1 MAEDEINDTSA
12 TGTPSKKKT
21 TKVKKSP
28 VRKKIPATRATRT
41 TSADNAP
48 SSLKSEPASVDR
60 DTGNNP
66 APERPV
72 TRPGSR
78 GQAVVS
84 WIALILSAVAVCAG
98 GYAWYLG
105 TVDSKSNAVQ
115 QETRLDLIERRIGGV
130 EQTQTG
136 LSTGISQL
144 GDSLARFDADT
155 DELIKDVRNEI
166 SNQDNSV
173 RELIQNEIDALSNQ
187 VVTLRSQLSSSAD
200 EWILE
205 EAEQLIL
212 IADQRLRFSGE
223 AVLAKQA
230 LQLADQQLAQLSGS
244 GVNEVRR
251 LLSTDIAEI
260 NNLPSIDMPGILNEL
275 SVLSDK
281 VDKLP
286 LAGDIV
292 VGNTS
297 TGSDADRGQGG
308 ESQGV
313 EAEAQGSDSQGDVA
327 ESGTL
332 ERFLKPVM
340 DAGATLLTNLG
351 DLVQVEKNDNPVKP
365 LISAQERR
373 MTYEKTRL
381 ILESAQ
387 IALVR
392 EKPQLFTNRINAAG
406 EWVKQ
411 NFNRD
416 VARTR
421 DWIERLDRVGS
432 SFPDTEIPDISA
444 TLSAIRAL
452 GRSEPGGQQE

>member
-1 MAEDEINDTSA
+1 MSEDEINYTSA
-12 TGTPSKKKT
+12 TGTPSKKKS

-28 VRKKIPATRATRT
+28 VRKKIPATRATRM

-66 APERPV
+66 APERPA

-84 WIALILSAVAVCAG
+84 WIALILSVVAVCAG

-115 QETRLDLIERRIGGV
+115 QETRLNLIERRIGGV
-130 EQTQTG
+130 EQAQTG

-144 GDSLARFDADT
+144 GDSLARFDADSG
-155 DELIKDVRNEI
+155 ELIQDVRNEI
-166 SNQDNSV
+166 SNQDDSV

-187 VVTLRSQLSSSAD
+187 VDTLRSQLSSNAD
-200 EWILE
+200 GWVLE
-205 EAEQLIL
+205 EVEQLIL
-212 IADQRLRFSGE
+212 IADKRLRFSGE

-251 LLSTDIAEI
+251 LLSKDIAALD
-260 NNLPSIDMPGILNEL
+260 NVPLIDMPGILNEL
-275 SVLSDK
+275 SVLSDQ

-292 VGNTS
+292 MGNTS

-308 ESQGV
+308 EPQGV
-313 EAEAQGSDSQGDVA
+313 EAQGSDSQGDVA
-327 ESGTL
+327 KSATL

-340 DAGATLLTNLG
+340 NAGAALLTNLG
-351 DLVQVEKNDNPVKP
+351 DLVQIEKNDNPVKP

-392 EKPQLFTNRINAAG
+392 EKPELFTNRINAAG

-416 VARTR
+416 VARTG

-432 SFPDTEIPDISA
+432 SLPDTEIPDISA

-452 GRSEPGGQQE
+452 SGSESDGQQ

>member
-1 MAEDEINDTSA
+1 MAEDETNDNPA
-12 TGTPSKKKT
+12 TGTPSKKKSV
-21 TKVKKSP
+21 KVKKSP
-28 VRKKIPATRATRT
+28 VRKKIPATRAIRT

-48 SSLKSEPASVDR
+48 SSLKSEPESADR

-66 APERPV
+66 APEKPV

-78 GQAVVS
+78 GQAVS
-84 WIALILSAVAVCAG
+84 WIALILSAFALCAG

-105 TVDSKSNAVQ
+105 TVDSQSNAVQ
-115 QETRLDLIERRIGGV
+115 QETRLNLIERRIGGV

-136 LSTGISQL
+136 LSTGVSQL

-155 DELIKDVRNEI
+155 GELIQDVRNEI
-166 SNQDNSV
+166 SNQDISV

-187 VVTLRSQLSSSAD
+187 IVTLRSQLSSSA
-200 EWILE
+200 EGRILA

-212 IADQRLRFSGE
+212 IADQRLQFSGE
-223 AVLAKQA
+223 AVLAKQT
-230 LQLADQQLAQLSGS
+230 LQLADKKLAQLSGS
-244 GVNEVRR
+244 GVNKVRR
-251 LLSTDIAEI
+251 LLSTDIAALD
-260 NNLPSIDMPGILNEL
+260 NLPSIDMPGILNEL
-275 SVLSDK
+275 SVLSDQ

-292 VGNTS
+292 VGNTPA
-297 TGSDADRGQGG
+297 GSDADQGQGS

-313 EAEAQGSDSQGDVA
+313 EADAQESDSQGDVA
-327 ESGTL
+327 ESATL
-332 ERFLKPVM
+332 ERFLKPVVN
-340 DAGATLLTNLG
+340 AGATLLTNLG
-351 DLVQVEKNDNPVKP
+351 DLVQIEKNDNPVKP

-392 EKPQLFTNRINAAG
+392 EKPELFANRINAAG

-416 VARTR
+416 VVRTR

-432 SFPDTEIPDISA
+432 SLPDTEIPDISA

-452 GRSEPGGQQE
+452 GRSESGGQQ

>member
-1 MAEDEINDTSA
+1 MSEDEINYTSA
-12 TGTPSKKKT
+12 TGTPPKKKT

-28 VRKKIPATRATRT
+28 VRKKIPATRATRM

-84 WIALILSAVAVCAG
+84 WIALILSVVAVCAG

-115 QETRLDLIERRIGGV
+115 QETRLNLIERRIGGV

-136 LSTGISQL
+136 LSTGISEL
-144 GDSLARFDADT
+144 GDSLARFDADSG
-155 DELIKDVRNEI
+155 ELIQDVRNEI
-166 SNQDNSV
+166 SNQDDSV

-187 VVTLRSQLSSSAD
+187 VDTLRSQLSSNAD
-200 EWILE
+200 GWVLE
-205 EAEQLIL
+205 EVEQLIL
-212 IADQRLRFSGE
+212 IADKRLRFSGE

-251 LLSTDIAEI
+251 LLSKDIAALD
-260 NNLPSIDMPGILNEL
+260 NVPLIDMPGILNEL
-275 SVLSDK
+275 SVLSDQ

-292 VGNTS
+292 MGNTS

-313 EAEAQGSDSQGDVA
+313 EAQGSDSQGDVA
-327 ESGTL
+327 KSATL

-340 DAGATLLTNLG
+340 NAGAALLTNLG
-351 DLVQVEKNDNPVKP
+351 DLVQIEKNDNPVKP

-392 EKPQLFTNRINAAG
+392 EKPELFTNRINAAG

-416 VARTR
+416 VARTG

-432 SFPDTEIPDISA
+432 SLPDTEIPDISA

-452 GRSEPGGQQE
+452 GGSESDGQQ

>member
-1 MAEDEINDTSA
+1 MSEDEINYTSA
-12 TGTPSKKKT
+12 TGTPSKKKS

-28 VRKKIPATRATRT
+28 VRKKIPATRATRM

-66 APERPV
+66 APERPA

-84 WIALILSAVAVCAG
+84 WIALILSVVAVCAG

-115 QETRLDLIERRIGGV
+115 QETRLNLIERRIGGV

-136 LSTGISQL
+136 LSTGISEL
-144 GDSLARFDADT
+144 GDSLARFDADSG
-155 DELIKDVRNEI
+155 ELIQDVRNEI
-166 SNQDNSV
+166 SNQDDSV

-187 VVTLRSQLSSSAD
+187 VDTLRSQLSSNAD
-200 EWILE
+200 GWVLE
-205 EAEQLIL
+205 EVEQLIL
-212 IADQRLRFSGE
+212 IADKRLRFSGE

-251 LLSTDIAEI
+251 LLSKDIAALD
-260 NNLPSIDMPGILNEL
+260 NVPLIDMPGILNEL
-275 SVLSDK
+275 SVLSDQ

-292 VGNTS
+292 MGNTS

-313 EAEAQGSDSQGDVA
+313 EAQGSDSQGDVA
-327 ESGTL
+327 KSAML

-340 DAGATLLTNLG
+340 NAGAALLTNLG
-351 DLVQVEKNDNPVKP
+351 DLVQIEKNDNPVKP

-392 EKPQLFTNRINAAG
+392 EKPELFTNRINAAG

-416 VARTR
+416 VARTG

-432 SFPDTEIPDISA
+432 SLPDTEIPDISA

-452 GRSEPGGQQE
+452 SGSESDGQQ